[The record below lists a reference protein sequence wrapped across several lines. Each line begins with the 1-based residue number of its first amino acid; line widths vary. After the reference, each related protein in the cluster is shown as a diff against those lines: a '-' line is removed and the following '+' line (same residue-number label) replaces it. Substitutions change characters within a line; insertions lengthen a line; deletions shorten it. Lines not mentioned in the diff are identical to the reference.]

1 MGLATATATAVTATA
16 VTAAPSRFTVFNTFS
31 IAKLLRTARVL
42 LSVYYAYMVEY
53 RAELL
58 LWVLSGTLPLILMG
72 VWAEAAQS
80 GEFGLE
86 PIEFI
91 RYFLAVFIVRQLTV
105 VWVVWEFEREVLEGR
120 LSPYLL
126 QPIDPVW
133 RHFFSHI
140 AERFA
145 RLPFALLLIGLFL
158 WLYPEAAWLPTP
170 GSFLLAL
177 VAMIFS
183 FCLRFVMQYT
193 FALLSFWTER
203 ASAIEQFWYL
213 IYTFL
218 SGMIAPLELFPEAV
232 RNVVLWTPF
241 PYLIYFP
248 ASLLIERPVNVAQGF
263 AAMALWFVLFLG
275 LNRWLWRQGLKQYSG
290 MGA

>member
-1 MGLATATATAVTATA
+1 LAGTSFPTPQLPRLSKALRI
-16 VTAAPSRFTVFNTFS
+16 SRT
-31 IAKLLRTARVL
+31 L

-72 VWAEAAQS
+72 LWAEAAQS
-80 GEFGLE
+80 GQFSLAPEEFV
-86 PIEFI
+86 
-91 RYFLAVFIVRQLTV
+91 RYFLAVFVVRQLTV
-105 VWVVWEFEREVLEGR
+105 VWVVWEFEKEVLQGK

-133 RHFFSHI
+133 QHFFSHI

-145 RLPFALLLIGLFL
+145 RLPFALVLIGLFAV
-158 WLYPEAAWLPTP
+158 LYPKAVWWPTP
-170 GSFLLAL
+170 VNLVLAIG
-177 VAMIFS
+177 AIACA

-193 FALLSFWTER
+193 FALCAFWTER
-203 ASAIEQFWYL
+203 ASAIEQFWFL

-218 SGMIAPLELFPEAV
+218 SGMVAPLELFPDTLRA
-232 RNVVLWTPF
+232 VVLWTPF

-248 ASLLIERPVNVAQGF
+248 ASLLINRPFHVLQGF
-263 AAMALWFVLFLG
+263 AAMLIWMGLFFV

>member
-1 MGLATATATAVTATA
+1 
-16 VTAAPSRFTVFNTFS
+16 
-31 IAKLLRTARVL
+31 
-42 LSVYYAYMVEY
+42 MVEY
-53 RAELL
+53 RAELV

-72 VWAEAAQS
+72 VWAQAAES
-80 GEFGLE
+80 GEFGLD

-133 RHFFSHI
+133 RHLFSHV

-145 RLPFALLLIGLFL
+145 RLPFAFLLIGLFL
-158 WLYPEAAWLPTP
+158 VLYPEAAWRPAP
-170 GSFLLAL
+170 GNFLLAL

-183 FCLRFVMQYT
+183 FCLRFIMQYT
-193 FALLSFWTER
+193 FALLAFWTER
-203 ASAIEQFWYL
+203 ASAIEQFWFL

-263 AAMALWFVLFLG
+263 AAMVLWFALFLG